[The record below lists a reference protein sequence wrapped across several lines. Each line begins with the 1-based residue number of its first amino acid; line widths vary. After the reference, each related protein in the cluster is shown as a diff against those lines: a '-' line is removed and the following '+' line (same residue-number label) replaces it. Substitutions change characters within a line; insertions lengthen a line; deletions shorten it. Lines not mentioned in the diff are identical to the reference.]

1 MRLSAVLEMPRVPDK
16 TRWHLARRAMST
28 RWPAL
33 IRALPESCVIV
44 RQGGAVGLAG
54 RVVVLRQ
61 DWLAQANV
69 HELHH
74 ALLHLAA
81 HATLGHRPWRWHPEA
96 VDARLDHEATDFL
109 VSLGVPSDAA
119 AWHDDHHG
127 SWPDVPVSPPG
138 ESHMARAEPEMNTAR
153 DAVSQ
158 DATSSETDADSDEW
172 DDFDA
177 EQAAE
182 VVAARQSTDG
192 RSASGFKGS
201 AGASTRLDDST
212 DWRAVLEL
220 WLVSRVYQRWQF
232 DRPSRRQVAPF
243 ILPRLAGKRLNLVLA
258 LDISGSIDPVWV
270 RQFLAEA
277 EQIRGKTNVQL
288 RLLTCDNRI
297 HDDQIMPGTLTL
309 PETGGGG
316 TDFRPVF
323 SRLNGDS
330 GVDALVYCTDLVGH
344 YPEQPPHF
352 PVFWLVP
359 SALLRASRGR
369 PTALPPPP
377 FGRVLPMIDRGGVH

>member
-1 MRLSAVLEMPRVPDK
+1 MPDE
-16 TRWHLARRAMST
+16 TRWHLARRAMSA

-33 IRALPESCVIV
+33 IRALPEPCVIV
-44 RQGGAVGLAG
+44 RQGGVVGLAG
-54 RVVVLRQ
+54 RAVVLRQ
-61 DWLAQANV
+61 DWLAQANA
-69 HELHH
+69 HKLHH

-81 HATLGHRPWRWHPEA
+81 HATLGHRPWRWHPVA
-96 VDARLDHEATDFL
+96 VDAHLDQEATDFL
-109 VSLGVPSDAA
+109 FSLGVPPETAS
-119 AWHDDHHG
+119 WHDDHHG
-127 SWPDVPVSPPG
+127 NWPDVPVSPPG
-138 ESHMARAEPEMNTAR
+138 ESYMARAEPEMNTVREDIASR
-153 DAVSQ
+153 DA
-158 DATSSETDADSDEW
+158 ASSAADDDSDELA
-172 DDFDA
+172 DFDA

-182 VVAARQSTDG
+182 VVAAGQSTDG
-192 RSASGFKGS
+192 RSSSGLKGS
-201 AGASTRLDDST
+201 AGVSMKLDDST

-232 DRPSRRQVAPF
+232 DRPSRRQVEPF

-258 LDISGSIDPVWV
+258 LDVSGSIDPVWV

-277 EQIRGKTNVQL
+277 EQLRGKVNLQL
-288 RLLTCDNRI
+288 RLLTCDNRV
-297 HDDQIMPGTLTL
+297 HDDRIMSGALTL

-359 SALLRASRGR
+359 SALLRATRGR
-369 PTALPPPP
+369 PAALQSPP

>member
-1 MRLSAVLEMPRVPDK
+1 MPDE
-16 TRWHLARRAMST
+16 TRWHLARRTMAA

-33 IRALPESCVIV
+33 IRALPERCVLV
-44 RQGGAVGLAG
+44 RQGGAVGLAD

-69 HELHH
+69 HELHR

-81 HATLGHRPWRWHPEA
+81 HATLGHRPWRWHPAE
-96 VDARLDHEATDFL
+96 VDVRLDQEATDFL
-109 VSLGVPSDAA
+109 VSLGVPPDAA
-119 AWHDDHHG
+119 GWHDDHHG
-127 SWPDVPVSPPG
+127 TWSDVSVRQPG
-138 ESHMARAEPEMNTAR
+138 ENHMVRAEPERGAAR
-153 DAVSQ
+153 DADASQ
-158 DATSSETDADSDEW
+158 DMTSSMAEDDSDEQI
-172 DDFDA
+172 DFDA
-177 EQAAE
+177 QQAAE

-192 RSASGFKGS
+192 RSSSGFKGG
-201 AGASTRLDDST
+201 AGAPMTLDDST
-212 DWRAVLEL
+212 DWRVVLEL
-220 WLVSRVYQRWQF
+220 WLVSRIYQRWQF
-232 DRPSRRQVAPF
+232 DRPSRRQVEPF
-243 ILPRLAGKRLNLVLA
+243 ILPRLSGKRLNLVLA
-258 LDISGSIDPVWV
+258 LDVSGSIDPVWM
-270 RQFLAEA
+270 RQFLLEA
-277 EQIRGKTNVQL
+277 EQLRGKVNLQL

-297 HDDQIMPGTLTL
+297 HDDQIMSGALTL

-344 YPEQPPHF
+344 YPEQPPSF

-359 SALLRASRGR
+359 TALLRANRGR
-369 PTALPPPP
+369 PAALQPPP

>member
-1 MRLSAVLEMPRVPDK
+1 MHPVANE
-16 TRWHLARRAMST
+16 TRWHLARRTMAA

-33 IRALPESCVIV
+33 IRALPERCALV
-44 RQGGAVGLAG
+44 RQGGAIGLADC
-54 RVVVLRQ
+54 VVVLRQ
-61 DWLAQANV
+61 DWLAQADW
-69 HELHH
+69 HELDR
-74 ALLHLAA
+74 AVLHLAA
-81 HATLGHRPWRWHPEA
+81 HATLGHRTWRWHPAA
-96 VDARLDHEATDFL
+96 VDALLDQTATNFL
-109 VSLGVPSDAA
+109 VSLGVPIDAA
-119 AWHDDHHG
+119 GWHDDHHG
-127 SWPDVPVSPPG
+127 TWADVPVQLPG
-138 ESHMARAEPEMNTAR
+138 ESHMPQAEPEGSTSR
-153 DAVSQ
+153 DAAASC
-158 DATSSETDADSDEW
+158 DITSSPAEDDSNESV
-172 DDFDA
+172 DFDA
-177 EQAAE
+177 RQSPE

-192 RSASGFKGS
+192 RSSSGFKGGV
-201 AGASTRLDDST
+201 GATIMRDDST

-258 LDISGSIDPVWV
+258 LDVSGSIDPAWV
-270 RQFLAEA
+270 RQFLFEA
-277 EQIRGKTNVQL
+277 EQLRGKVTMQL

-297 HDDQIMPGTLTL
+297 HDDQILSGALSL
-309 PETGGGG
+309 PQTGGGG

-330 GVDALVYCTDLVGH
+330 GVDALVYCTDLIGQ

-359 SALLRASRGR
+359 SALLRANRGR
-369 PTALPPPP
+369 PAALQPPP